1 MLPVKSISGRGN
13 TESTVKQKIL
23 ALLRSSPGEYVSGG
37 RISQVLGITRSA
49 VWKHVEH
56 LREEGYVIDSVP
68 RKGYKIIS
76 APDFL
81 YPGEILKGLDTEV
94 FGRELYHAQKVDS
107 TNNWAK
113 KMAEEGVPDGTI
125 FLAEEQAA
133 GRGRMDRPW
142 KSPPGGI
149 WMSVVLRPG
158 IQPYLAPGLTLV
170 AAVAAVGAIKA
181 VTGLDPLIKWP
192 NDIYIGDKKVCGI
205 LTEMKAEMDRVN
217 YIVIGMGINANIDV
231 STLGNAALTAGSLS
245 MFLGGPVDRKQLVRE
260 LLSQLEDYYFRFRKD
275 GMAPILDVWRKN
287 NFTLGRYIIL
297 KQGGEEFK
305 GVAEDITPEGGLLLR
320 DEQGGT
326 KVFYSGEV
334 TVGSHS
340 GIRNGKK

>member
-1 MLPVKSISGRGN
+1 MKNTSGREN
-13 TESTVKQKIL
+13 TEVTVKQKIL
-23 ALLRSSPGEYVSGG
+23 AFLSASPEEYVSGG

-56 LREEGYVIDSVP
+56 LREEGYIIDSVP
-68 RKGYKIIS
+68 RKGYKIVS

-81 YPGEILKGLDTEV
+81 YPREILKGLDTEV

-113 KMAEEGVPDGTI
+113 KMAEEGVPEGAI
-125 FLAEEQAA
+125 FLAEEQAG

-142 KSPPGGI
+142 ESPPGGI
-149 WMSVVLRPG
+149 WMSIVLRPD

-170 AAVAAVGAIKA
+170 AAVAVVGAIKA
-181 VTGLDPLIKWP
+181 VTGLGPLIKWP
-192 NDIYIGDKKVCGI
+192 NDIFIEDRKVCGI

-217 YIVIGMGINANIDV
+217 YIVIGMGINANIDI
-231 STLGNAALTAGSLS
+231 STLGNAAPTAGSLS
-245 MFLGGPVDRKQLVRE
+245 MFLGSPVDRKRLVRG

-275 GMAPILDVWRKN
+275 GMAPILEAWRKD

-320 DEQGGT
+320 DERGGT
-326 KVFYSGEV
+326 RVFYSGEV
-334 TVGSHS
+334 TVGGHY